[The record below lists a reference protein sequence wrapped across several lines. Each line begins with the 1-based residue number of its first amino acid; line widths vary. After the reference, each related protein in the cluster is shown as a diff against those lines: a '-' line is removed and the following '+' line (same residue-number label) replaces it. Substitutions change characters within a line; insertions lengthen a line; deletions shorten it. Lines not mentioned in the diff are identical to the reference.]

1 MKSLR
6 LCSLL
11 LFLTTLASAGD
22 NEFRGVVRAIEGHY
36 GVHHMHVPLL
46 GFAMWF
52 ARPEGVSGVKLAV
65 FENFN
70 SPTDTEDVSRVI
82 ENSLGPGWYP
92 FVRVRSKNV
101 VKGDDEATL
110 IYASPTGGKLR
121 MMIVNVESSEATVVE
136 VKLSEQAIKQWL
148 KEPGEEAEGQSHH
161 HSHHNDD

>member
-1 MKSLR
+1 MKSLTV
-6 LCSLL
+6 CLL
-11 LFLTTLASAGD
+11 VLSFTGLASAGD
-22 NEFRGVVRAIEGHY
+22 NEFRGVVHAIEGHY
-36 GVHHMHVPLL
+36 GVHHMHIPLL

-52 ARPEGVSGVKLAV
+52 ARPEGMSGVKLAV

-70 SPTDTEDVSRVI
+70 GPTDTEDVSRVV

-92 FVRVRSKNV
+92 FVRVRSRNV
-101 VKGDDEATL
+101 VKGDDEVTL

-136 VKLSEQAIKQWL
+136 VKLSDQAIKQWL

-161 HSHHNDD
+161 HHHNDD